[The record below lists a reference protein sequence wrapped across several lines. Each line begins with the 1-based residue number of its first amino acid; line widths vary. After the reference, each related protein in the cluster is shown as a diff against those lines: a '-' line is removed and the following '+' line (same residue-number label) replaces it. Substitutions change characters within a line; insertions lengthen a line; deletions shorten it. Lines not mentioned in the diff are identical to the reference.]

1 MIKLKDIL
9 REESYKS
16 GKLFVMKSP
25 YAPKH
30 MPYDHIGFIT
40 DDGEIIDMSGHRYTK
55 DGKKP
60 LPPKKYKYEDTED
73 LFKMPKNKEEAIEK
87 GLYKEIPLPKGVE
100 IPSETPTCSIDK
112 NKAENCGSFVKIV
125 LSNNGIKTT
134 KSNDMTDIASA
145 VANKTEAGKKSFKDP
160 RKKTEPAKPKSTKK
174 RKTGDWWN
182 TASDTKKKSYIKKF
196 GGPPNESIIK
206 LKSLLAEGRMLSIF
220 DFDDTIAQSDSW
232 VYITKDGKTI
242 KKLDAAEFAV
252 YKLKDG
258 EGYDFKDFDRKIRN
272 PRLIK
277 KNADLLK
284 KQLQKGGRKVTILTA
299 RRLKAPINHFFKTI
313 GINPYVVTLGS
324 ADPQKKAEYIE
335 KEIQKGYDP
344 IYFMDDSPKNIQAVD
359 ALKKKYP
366 RIKLVTKL
374 VK

>member
-9 REESYKS
+9 KEEPYKS

-40 DDGEIIDMSGHRYTK
+40 DDGDIIDMSGHRYTK

-73 LFKMPKNKEEAIEK
+73 LFKMPKNKEEAIKK

-100 IPSETPTCSIDK
+100 VPSKTPTCSTDK

-125 LSNNGIKTT
+125 LSNNGIETT

-160 RKKTEPAKPKSTKK
+160 RSKAQPVKSKSEK
-174 RKTGDWWN
+174 RAKTGDWWN
-182 TASDTKKKSYIKKF
+182 TASDARKKSYIKKF

-206 LKSLLAEGRMLSIF
+206 LTSLLSEGKTVSIF

-232 VYITKDGKTI
+232 VYIKKGGRVI
-242 KKLDAAEFAV
+242 KKLDPAEFAV
-252 YKLKDG
+252 YTLKSD
-258 EGYDFKDFDRKIRN
+258 EEYDFSDFDRKIRN

-277 KNADLLK
+277 KNAELLK
-284 KQLQKGGRKVTILTA
+284 KQLKKGGRKVTILTA

-313 GINPYVVTLGS
+313 GIQPYVVTLGD
-324 ADPQKKAEYIE
+324 ANPQKKADYIE
-335 KEIQKGYDP
+335 NEIKKGYTT
-344 IYFMDDSPKNIQAVD
+344 IYFMDDSIKNIRAVD
-359 ALKKKYP
+359 ALKRKYP
-366 RIKLVTKL
+366 KVKLITKL
-374 VK
+374 A